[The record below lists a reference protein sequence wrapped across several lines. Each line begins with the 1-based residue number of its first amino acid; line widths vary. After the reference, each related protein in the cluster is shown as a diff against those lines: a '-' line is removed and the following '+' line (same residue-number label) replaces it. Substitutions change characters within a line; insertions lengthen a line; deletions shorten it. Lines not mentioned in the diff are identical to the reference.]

1 MDNKRQPKID
11 VPGCRL
17 FLVNCHGFGK
27 ILLIFPNYL
36 NANSAKPVG
45 EKFTAIYELSEKV
58 KRRTGAS
65 NAEIEKRKPDD
76 LTHVIPA
83 HKQNGVGGDANQQQ
97 KPVISAPQVAYRPRL
112 P

>member
-45 EKFTAIYELSEKV
+45 KKFIAIYELSEKV

-65 NAEIEKRKPDD
+65 NAEIEKWKPDD
-76 LTHVIPA
+76 LTHDT
-83 HKQNGVGGDANQQQ
+83 G
-97 KPVISAPQVAYRPRL
+97 S
-112 P
+112 